1 MIRFHGLTYTCS
13 NIFMWNLSKHFR
25 NVFCVRKHT
34 ILLSNEMSLS
44 RMILKVTQR
53 KIMNQFSGKLTKS
66 YDANNIFDNF
76 LLLYFTTETKQ
87 EIIKI
92 F

>member
-1 MIRFHGLTYTCS
+1 
-13 NIFMWNLSKHFR
+13 MWNLSKHFR

-34 ILLSNEMSLS
+34 RLLSNEMSLS

-76 LLLYFTTETKQ
+76 ILLYFTTETKQ

>member
-1 MIRFHGLTYTCS
+1 
-13 NIFMWNLSKHFR
+13 MWNLSKHVR
-25 NVFCVRKHT
+25 NVLCVRKHT
-34 ILLSNEMSLS
+34 RLLSNDMSLS
-44 RMILKVTQR
+44 RMILKVAQR

>member
-1 MIRFHGLTYTCS
+1 
-13 NIFMWNLSKHFR
+13 
-25 NVFCVRKHT
+25 
-34 ILLSNEMSLS
+34 MSLS

>member
-1 MIRFHGLTYTCS
+1 MDIRENT
-13 NIFMWNLSKHFR
+13 
-25 NVFCVRKHT
+25 
-34 ILLSNEMSLS
+34 LSNDMSLS
-44 RMILKVTQR
+44 RMILKVAQR
-53 KIMNQFSGKLTKS
+53 KIMNQFSGKLIKS

-87 EIIKI
+87 EIIKL